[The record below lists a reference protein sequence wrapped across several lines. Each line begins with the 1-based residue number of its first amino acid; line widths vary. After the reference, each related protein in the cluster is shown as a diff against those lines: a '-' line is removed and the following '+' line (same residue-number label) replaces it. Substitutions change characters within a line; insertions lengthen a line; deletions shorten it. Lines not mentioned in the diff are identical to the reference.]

1 MAHTS
6 ILIVDDEPL
15 ARQRIADLLKIEK
28 DLEIVGQAKNGLEAI
43 EMITSLKPD
52 LVFLD
57 VQMPEV
63 DGFGVISTL
72 GVDKMPHVIFVTA
85 YDQYALQAFEV
96 NALDYLLKPFDQE
109 RFHLALQRARLQ
121 LEKKDPDPLAKQIKQ
136 LLDDVK
142 PEEGHVSRLIIKS
155 EGRIFFI
162 KTVDI
167 DWIEAAGN
175 YVTLHVGSEEYL
187 IRETMTSMEAK
198 LDPSQFIRIHRSN
211 IVNIES
217 IKEIKPWFNGEYHVD
232 LKDGAQLTLSRKYRQ
247 NFKDYF

>member
-1 MAHTS
+1 MPTKV
-6 ILIVDDEPL
+6 LIVDDEPL
-15 ARQRIADLLKIEK
+15 ARQRILDLLKDED
-28 DLEIVGQAKNGLEAI
+28 DLEVVGQARNGQEAVEKI
-43 EMITSLKPD
+43 DAEKPD

-63 DGFGVISTL
+63 DGFGVIRAL
-72 GVDKMPHVIFVTA
+72 GAENMPHVIFVTA

-109 RFHLALQRARLQ
+109 RFHVALSRARAQ
-121 LEKKDPDPLAKQIKQ
+121 LSQKKDDALSSQIRR
-136 LLDDVK
+136 LLEDVK
-142 PEEGHVSRLIIKS
+142 PEDGTVDRLIIKS

-162 KTVDI
+162 KTGDI
-167 DWIEAAGN
+167 DWVEAAGN
-175 YVTLHVGSEEYL
+175 YVTLHVGGEAYL
-187 IRETMTSMEAK
+187 MRETMAGMEEK
-198 LDPSQFIRIHRSN
+198 LDPKQFIRIHRSH

-232 LKDGAQLTLSRKYRQ
+232 LKDGMQLTLSRKYRQ

>member
-1 MAHTS
+1 MNTKV
-6 ILIVDDEPL
+6 LIVDDEPL
-15 ARQRIADLLKIEK
+15 ARQRILDLLKSEA
-28 DLEIVGQAKNGLEAI
+28 DLEVIGEARNGAEALDKI
-43 EMITSLKPD
+43 QSMKPD

-63 DGFGVISTL
+63 DGFGVIQAL
-72 GVDKMPHVIFVTA
+72 GADEMPHVIFVTA

-109 RFHLALQRARLQ
+109 RFYLALSRAREHLGR
-121 LEKKDPDPLAKQIKQ
+121 EDDPIADQIRQ
-136 LLDDVK
+136 LLVDVK
-142 PEEGHVSRLIIKS
+142 PEEERTDRLIIKS

-162 KTVDI
+162 KTEDI
-167 DWIEAAGN
+167 NWIEAAGN
-175 YVTLHVGSEEYL
+175 YVTLHVGQEEFL
-187 IRETMTSMEAK
+187 MRETMAGMEAK
-198 LDPSQFIRIHRSN
+198 LDPRQFIRIHRSH

-232 LKDGAQLTLSRKYRQ
+232 LKDGTQLTLSRKYRQ

>member
-1 MAHTS
+1 MNTKV
-6 ILIVDDEPL
+6 LVVDDEPL
-15 ARQRIADLLKIEK
+15 ARQRILDLLKSEA
-28 DLEIVGQAKNGLEAI
+28 DLEVIGEARNGVEALEKI
-43 EMITSLKPD
+43 QSMKPD

-63 DGFGVISTL
+63 DGFGVIEAL
-72 GVDKMPHVIFVTA
+72 GADEMPHVIFVTA

-109 RFHLALQRARLQ
+109 RFYLALSRAREHLGR
-121 LEKKDPDPLAKQIKQ
+121 EDAPIADQIRQ
-136 LLDDVK
+136 LLVDVK
-142 PEEGHVSRLIIKS
+142 PEEEHTDRLIIKS

-162 KTVDI
+162 KTEDI
-167 DWIEAAGN
+167 NWIEAAGN
-175 YVTLHVGSEEYL
+175 YVTLHVGQEEFL
-187 IRETMTSMEAK
+187 MRETMAGMEAK
-198 LDPSQFIRIHRSN
+198 LDPKQFIRIHRSH

-232 LKDGAQLTLSRKYRQ
+232 LKDGTQLTLSRKYRQ

>member
-1 MAHTS
+1 MPTKV
-6 ILIVDDEPL
+6 LVVDDEPL
-15 ARQRIADLLKIEK
+15 ARQRILDLLKEEE
-28 DLEIVGQAKNGLEAI
+28 DLEVIGQARNGQEAVEKI
-43 EMITSLKPD
+43 EAEKPD

-63 DGFGVISTL
+63 DGFGVIRAL
-72 GVDKMPHVIFVTA
+72 GAENMPHVIFVTA

-109 RFHLALQRARLQ
+109 RFYVALARAREQ
-121 LEKKDPDPLAKQIKQ
+121 LNRQQDDTISHQIRR
-136 LLDDVK
+136 LLEDVR
-142 PEEGHVSRLIIKS
+142 PEDGTVDRLIIKS

-162 KTVDI
+162 KTGDI
-167 DWIEAAGN
+167 DWVEAAGN
-175 YVTLHVGSEEYL
+175 YVTLHVGGEDYL
-187 IRETMTSMEAK
+187 MRETMAGMEEK
-198 LDPSQFIRIHRSN
+198 LDPKQFIRIHRSH

-232 LKDGAQLTLSRKYRQ
+232 LKDGTQLTLSRKYRQ